1 MNGKSESG
9 ENIKTYIKSNASVLQ
24 KVDIRQVAIVSTSGI
39 LIGLML
45 KSGPE
50 VIKLYFNF

>member
-24 KVDIRQVAIVSTSGI
+24 KVDIRQVATVSTSGI